1 MTAAVALGDVLDE
14 VDTVLGRYVAFP
26 SPEARHAV
34 ALWAAHTHA
43 VEWAES
49 TPRLALLSPE
59 KGSGKTRTLEVLERL
74 ARAPRHT
81 TNASAAA
88 LYRLTSRQPPPTLL
102 VDEADAIFGAKAGP
116 HEDLRALLNAG
127 HRRGATTLRVNA
139 ERKPPEVEEF
149 PAYAAAALAGI
160 GDLPDTILDRAV
172 VVRLRRRG
180 PHEQVTP
187 FRQRDGRGLEPLRD
201 RLAAAV
207 LAERDRL
214 DGAEPDLPDGVADRA
229 ADVWEPLVALA
240 DAAGGHWPA
249 QARTACLS
257 LLASGQRPDGGS
269 LRLRLLADTR
279 ALLGTDDR
287 YLVPS
292 AELVDGLLG
301 LEEAPWVDLRGK
313 PLDVRKLARF
323 LAAYDVRPAAER
335 PRPAEPPARGYR
347 LADLRDLWARYLPP
361 PPGALPPKETVTAV
375 TSVTSPGATGSPVT
389 AVTDTATLVTDAA
402 APVPPVIAGPVTAV
416 TAVTDTPGGALRLV
430 GDDGLDYVERKEEG
444 GTREGVGACPTP
456 ATPARPSDDVDAA
469 IFELHQARLI
479 DLSQPENR
487 WAAVGYDR

>member
-1 MTAAVALGDVLDE
+1 VSAAQAVPALAAVLDE
-14 VDTVLGRYVAFP
+14 VDSVLGRYVAFP
-26 SPEARHAV
+26 STEARHAV
-34 ALWAAHTHA
+34 ALWSAHTHA
-43 VEWAES
+43 VELAES

-74 ARAPRHT
+74 VRDPRHT

-127 HRRGATTLRVNA
+127 HRRGAITLRVNA

-172 VVRLRRRG
+172 VVRLRRRA
-180 PHEQVTP
+180 PHEEVTP
-187 FRQRDGRGLEPLRD
+187 FRQRDGRGLEPLHD
-201 RLAAAV
+201 RLARGV

-214 DGAEPDLPDGVADRA
+214 DGAEPDLPAGVADRA

-240 DAAGGHWPA
+240 DAAGAHWPDR
-249 QARTACLS
+249 ARTACLS

-279 ALLGTDDR
+279 ALFVADDR
-287 YLVPS
+287 HLVPS

-301 LEEAPWVDLRGK
+301 LEEAPWADLRDK
-313 PLDVRKLARF
+313 PLDGRKLARF
-323 LAAYDVRPAAER
+323 LAPYDVRPVAER
-335 PRPAEPPARGYR
+335 PRPADSTARGYR
-347 LADLRDLWARYLPP
+347 LADLRDLWVRYLPP
-361 PPGALPPKETVTAV
+361 PPGTSPPKKTVTAV

-389 AVTDTATLVTDAA
+389 AVTDTGMPVTDAL
-402 APVPPVIAGPVTAV
+402 PQELPLIAGPVTAV

-430 GDDGLDYVERKEEG
+430 EDDGLDYAGGRLGDCALCGQSCRSRERATG
-444 GTREGVGACPTP
+444 RLVHGACLD
-456 ATPARPSDDVDAA
+456 RAA
-469 IFELHQARLI
+469 
-479 DLSQPENR
+479 S
-487 WAAVGYDR
+487 